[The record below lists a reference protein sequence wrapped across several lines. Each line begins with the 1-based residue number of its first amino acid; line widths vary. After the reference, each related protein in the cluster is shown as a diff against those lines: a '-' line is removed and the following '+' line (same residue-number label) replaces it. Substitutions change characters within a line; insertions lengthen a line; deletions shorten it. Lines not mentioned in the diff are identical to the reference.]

1 MRRALACLAAL
12 LAACGRD
19 AEDPTSP
26 NGRAPALGRYAYT
39 LSSQLG
45 GTVGIYRDAG
55 TITLTQANAD
65 SISGTIRSD
74 GANFGAGQSP
84 NATAL
89 RPVGWNEDAFA
100 VVALMPFGNYN
111 LRLARGE
118 GQNLTCNGRHLV
130 NRGGTVES
138 YPVSCT
144 ATYVGP

>member
-12 LAACGRD
+12 LAGCGSD
-19 AEDPTSP
+19 SDDPTSP
-26 NGRAPALGRYAYT
+26 SGRAPARGRYAYT

-65 SISGTIRSD
+65 SISGSIRSD
-74 GANFGAGQSP
+74 GANFGPGRTP
-84 NATAL
+84 NTTAL
-89 RPVGWNEDAFA
+89 RPIGWDEDAYV

-111 LRLARGE
+111 LRLAPGE
-118 GQNLTCNGRHLV
+118 GQNLTCGGRHLV
-130 NRGGTVES
+130 NRSGTVES
-138 YPVSCT
+138 YPVTCT